1 MPSQRPLPIAAPK
14 AMPVPVSGPVPVPAY
29 AASAAYAEEPPSSA
43 GMLTLY
49 PFVLPRGYVD
59 EQGRVHR
66 DGVMRLATARDEIVT
81 QNDPRVHQN
90 PAYLTVLLLARTVT
104 RLGSAQT
111 VDTLLIENLFAS
123 DLAFLQDLYR
133 RINQEGHTEADIACP
148 SCGHQFVV
156 DIAGD
161 ARGES

>member
-1 MPSQRPLPIAAPK
+1 MTAAT
-14 AMPVPVSGPVPVPAY
+14 G
-29 AASAAYAEEPPSSA
+29 AAQTSA

-59 EQGRVHR
+59 EQGRLHR
-66 DGVMRLATARDEIVT
+66 EGVMRLATARDEIVT
-81 QNDPRVHQN
+81 QSDPRVQQN

-104 RLGSAQT
+104 KLGSEQNI
-111 VDTLLIENLFAS
+111 DTLVIENLFAS

-133 RINQEGHTEADIACP
+133 RINQEGHTEADVSCP
-148 SCGHQFVV
+148 SCGHQFAV